1 MSTITVQES
10 NFNEANQ
17 RLASAKATLEC
28 LAAML
33 REGIMS
39 GQHSAEAIQGVAFS
53 INDACRF
60 LNQTAEMGKA
70 QQ

>member
-1 MSTITVQES
+1 MATITVQES

-17 RLASAKATLEC
+17 RLESAKATLSC

-33 REGIMS
+33 REGIMDE
-39 GQHSAEAIQGVAFS
+39 QHSAEAIQGVAFS
-53 INDACRF
+53 INDACSL

-70 QQ
+70 Q